1 MHYLNMFLQS
11 TIAQTLG
18 DTLAQSQVAVQL
30 AEDTADKINL
40 FDMALKGG
48 WIMLIL
54 LLLSILCFYIFFNRL
69 SVYRK
74 AAIKDPH
81 FMDRIND
88 YMKNGENKSA
98 QIFCQATASPLS
110 RIVEKGIGLADHE
123 VKDIQLGME
132 NAANVEIAK
141 LEKGLKGLSTIA
153 SAAPMIGFLGTVI
166 GMVRAF
172 WEMANA
178 GNNIDVS
185 LLSSGIYEAMITTVG
200 GLIVGIIALFAY
212 NYLVSRVDTIANEME
227 SFIQDFTVNLEK

>member
-1 MHYLNMFLQS
+1 MFLQS
-11 TIAQTLG
+11 TIAQALG
-18 DTLAQSQVAVQL
+18 DTAAQSPVAVQL
-30 AEDTADKINL
+30 AEETAEKMNL
-40 FDMALKGG
+40 FEMALKGG
-48 WIMLIL
+48 WIMLVL
-54 LLLSILCFYIFFNRL
+54 LLLSIVCFYIFFNRL
-69 SVYRK
+69 AVYRK
-74 AAIKDPH
+74 SSVNDPH

-98 QIFCQATASPLS
+98 QIFCQATASPVS
-110 RIVEKGIGLADHE
+110 RIVEKGIGLADHDT
-123 VKDIQLGME
+123 KDIQLGME
-132 NAANVEIAK
+132 NAANVEIAN

-153 SAAPMIGFLGTVI
+153 SGAPMIGFLGTVI

-212 NYLVSRVDTIANEME
+212 NYLVARVDSIANEME

>member
-1 MHYLNMFLQS
+1 MFLQS

-18 DTLAQSQVAVQL
+18 DTVAQSQVAVQL
-30 AEDTADKINL
+30 AEDTADKMNL

-48 WIMLIL
+48 WIMVVL

>member
-1 MHYLNMFLQS
+1 MFLQS
-11 TIAQTLG
+11 TIAQTLS
-18 DTLAQSQVAVQL
+18 DTAAQSPVVAQL
-30 AEDTADKINL
+30 ADETADKMNL

-54 LLLSILCFYIFFNRL
+54 LILSIICFYIFFNRIA
-69 SVYRK
+69 VYRK
-74 AAIKDPH
+74 AAIDDPH
-81 FMDRIND
+81 FMDRVND
-88 YMKNGENKSA
+88 YMKHGENKSA

-110 RIVEKGIGLADHE
+110 RIVEKGIGLADHDA
-123 VKDIQLGME
+123 KDIQLGME

-172 WEMANA
+172 WEMSNA

-185 LLSSGIYEAMITTVG
+185 LLSGGIYEAMITTVG

-212 NYLVSRVDTIANEME
+212 NFLVARVDSIANEME

>member
-1 MHYLNMFLQS
+1 MFLQS
-11 TIAQTLG
+11 TLAQTLG
-18 DTLAQSQVAVQL
+18 DTAAQSPVVAQL
-30 AEDTADKINL
+30 AEETADKMNL

-54 LLLSILCFYIFFNRL
+54 LLLSIVCFY
-69 SVYRK
+69 
-74 AAIKDPH
+74 
-81 FMDRIND
+81 
-88 YMKNGENKSA
+88 MKSGENKSA
-98 QIFCQATASPLS
+98 VIFCQATASPIS
-110 RIVEKGIGLADHE
+110 RIVEKGIGLADHDT
-123 VKDIQLGME
+123 KDIQLGME

-212 NYLVSRVDTIANEME
+212 NYLVARVDSIANEME